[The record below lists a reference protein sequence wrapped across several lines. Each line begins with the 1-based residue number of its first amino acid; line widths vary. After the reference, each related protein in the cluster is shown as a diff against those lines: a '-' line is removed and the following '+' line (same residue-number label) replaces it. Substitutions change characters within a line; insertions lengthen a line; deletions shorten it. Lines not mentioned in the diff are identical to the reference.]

1 MDFYNY
7 CQIIHEI
14 IVNFGTTKN
23 IKTILLN
30 YIRLISYNNFTLFDM
45 VEIGKF
51 SKYGCANILGPA
63 LLPLGIYETGFSTNA
78 KDQRLN

>member
-1 MDFYNY
+1 M
-7 CQIIHEI
+7 
-14 IVNFGTTKN
+14 
-23 IKTILLN
+23 LLN
-30 YIRLISYNNFTLFDM
+30 FSRLIICINFTLFDM

-63 LLPLGIYETGFSTNA
+63 LLPLGIWETGFSTNA